1 MRHRFGDDLQI
12 SLSKGQQDGLR
23 IEKPRLARTARFPV
37 AAQRTNGVRSGAK
50 ISVGERPA
58 RVVVTRA
65 LRQPEPGKTCR
76 DSRRRAGAGGYLSA
90 FPFVFV
96 LFFLSFPV
104 FAQGG
109 GETGG
114 HSAGLALL
122 DAARYTLAHQ
132 PQIELARQA
141 VEIGKAQ
148 KQLASSVFDTQ
159 LSANGAGSH
168 TYTPLSNYDH
178 ETALAAGIDT
188 YFQNTTTS
196 SVGGGAQKQF
206 RSGLIAGPTLS
217 LGRLTDNLTNQEGVN
232 TAQLDFGLTA
242 PLLRGRG
249 RQVVTAPETAAQRGV
264 EASTEDLR
272 ETLSNLVA
280 STAASYWDYAAAI
293 RAEEIYRDSEQ
304 RGQEFVESVRT
315 LIQADRMAAGE
326 LHQAL
331 ANLSAQTA
339 SRIAASE
346 QVTEVR
352 QSLGFAMGM
361 TAMDA
366 LAIPS
371 PADRLPETA
380 SDPAVALSASAM
392 HAYIEDA
399 LRMRGAFL
407 ASQKRAD
414 AANTLRQAAHNS
426 LLPQLNLVAQAGY
439 SGLSSGHD
447 ASDYL
452 LSIFNRA
459 RGPDISAGIQYSFSP
474 ANRAAHGQVQAAEA
488 TYREAALAGS
498 ETERAIAVAVVNAL
512 TSLQSTAAALD
523 KAAESARF
531 YRQALDGERDK
542 LRLGVGSLI
551 DLLTME
557 SRLTGAELTLVG
569 AQHDYAVALVRLR
582 QATGTL
588 LGPGPSPTVQREV
601 FYHAPT
607 VPGGQ
612 EK

>member
-1 MRHRFGDDLQI
+1 MKDRM
-12 SLSKGQQDGLR
+12 
-23 IEKPRLARTARFPV
+23 A
-37 AAQRTNGVRSGAK
+37 
-50 ISVGERPA
+50 
-58 RVVVTRA
+58 
-65 LRQPEPGKTCR
+65 
-76 DSRRRAGAGGYLSA
+76 SRRKEPQSGKREEGGAPCRRRGRRIPCSPLFLTLVLLWWFQFAPAQQPVGAGAPA
-90 FPFVFV
+90 
-96 LFFLSFPV
+96 
-104 FAQGG
+104 
-109 GETGG
+109 
-114 HSAGLALL
+114 AGIGLL
-122 DAARYTLAHQ
+122 DAARYTLANQ
-132 PQIELARQA
+132 PQIQLGQQA
-141 VEIGKAQ
+141 VELSKAQ

-159 LSANGAGSH
+159 LSANGQGSH
-168 TYTPLSNYDH
+168 IDTPLSNYEH
-178 ETALAAGIDT
+178 LEAQASGINS
-188 YFQNTTTS
+188 YFQNTTAS
-196 SVGGGAQKQF
+196 SVSGAAQKQF
-206 RSGLIAGPTLS
+206 RNGVGAGPTLTFN
-217 LGRLTDNLTNQEGVN
+217 RITDNLTNMEGVN
-232 TAQLDFGLTA
+232 TAQLDFGVTA

-249 RQVVTAPETAAQRGV
+249 RQVVTAPETAAQRGI
-264 EASTEDLR
+264 EASSEDLR

-293 RAEEIYRDSEQ
+293 RSEEIYRDSEQ
-304 RGQEFVESVRT
+304 RGQEFVGSVRT

-346 QVTEVR
+346 QVTEAR
-352 QSLGFAMGM
+352 QNLGFAMGM
-361 TAMDA
+361 TAIEA

-380 SDPAVALSASAM
+380 SDPAAALSPLAM
-392 HAYIEDA
+392 HAYIQDA

-407 ASQKRAD
+407 AAQKRAD

-439 SGLSSGHD
+439 SGLASGHD

-452 LSIFNRA
+452 LSLSNRA

-523 KAAESARF
+523 KAAESAKF

-557 SRLTGAELTLVG
+557 SRLTASELALVG

-601 FYHAPT
+601 FYRAPA
-607 VPGGQ
+607 VSGGQ